1 MTDVRIAIAGVGN
14 CASSLVQ
21 GIAYYRDNNTV
32 GLAHPDIG
40 GYRASDLVPVV
51 AFDIDRRK
59 VGRPLHEA
67 VFAKPNCTTIFKPTL
82 PDFGV
87 TVKMGPVLDGVAEH
101 MASYPD
107 EKAFQPM
114 DQEPAN
120 IVRELKESGA
130 HVLICLLPVGAER
143 AARAYA
149 DACLDAGVALVNCIP
164 VFLASDKEY
173 AARFKARGLP
183 MVGDDIK
190 SQFGATLLHRML
202 TRTLCDRGAKPARTY
217 QLNVGGNTDFLNMLE
232 RARLGSKKQS
242 KTEAVQ
248 SQADGLLHPSN
259 IHIGPSD
266 FVPWLEDNK
275 LAFLRMEWLG
285 FGGVPM
291 NVEIRLSV
299 EDSPNSAGVVIDAV
313 RYAKLGMDR
322 GIGGPLNAVSAYLM
336 KRPPEQMRDDEARA
350 LIEDFLSSSS

>member
-1 MTDVRIAIAGVGN
+1 MPDVRIALAGVGN

-21 GIAYYRDNNTV
+21 GIAHYRDNNTV

-40 GYRASDLVPVV
+40 GYRVSDLVPVV

-67 VFAKPNCTTIFKPTL
+67 VFAKPNCTTIFQPIL

-107 EKAFQPM
+107 DRAFQPA
-114 DQEPAN
+114 DQEPVDIA
-120 IVRELKESGA
+120 RALKESGA
-130 HVLICLLPVGAER
+130 HVLICFLPVGAER

-149 DACLDAGVALVNCIP
+149 DACLEAGVALVNCIP

-173 AARFKARGLP
+173 AAKFRARGLP

-202 TRTLCDRGAKPARTY
+202 TRTLCDRGAQPARTY

-232 RARLGSKKQS
+232 RSRLVSKKQS

-248 SQADGLLHPSN
+248 SQADGHIQPSN

-266 FVPWLEDNK
+266 YVPWLEDNK

-285 FGGVPM
+285 FGSVPM

-313 RYAKLGMDR
+313 RYAKLAMDR
-322 GIGGPLNAVSAYLM
+322 GIGGPLKAVSAYLM

-350 LIEDFLSSSS
+350 LAEEFLSSSS